1 MTWQEATAGWAL
13 TLAAV
18 ALILTASILLFT
30 NVPALTS
37 GAAQNVGLGVVV
49 TAVAWLVQ
57 RQYVRSKDIVGR
69 TRFIAFV
76 GREAALERVTLVYP
90 AFEMDPSILK
100 LLQES
105 MHPEY
110 RFVKRRPVYGV
121 RRADI
126 RVLAAENDMRAVV
139 AVANLLG
146 ERGRGTVTVRMDGD
160 FVADGA
166 RGSFVSFGLSSNECT
181 HHYLAGC
188 SMVHEQPLFSIEE
201 EDGAE
206 HLRLF
211 DGTRISIETERHAHF
226 HPGLL
231 VKYTPETD
239 HPDRSWLF
247 VLGLGAPST
256 PGIAYWL
263 RENWEVLGRLAMA
276 TGTKEFVAVFKTE
289 ASAESNTRLIRFVPL
304 GPAEKSLV
312 RSIAAHRSRRIMAK
326 YISSSP

>member
-1 MTWQEATAGWAL
+1 
-13 TLAAV
+13 
-18 ALILTASILLFT
+18 
-30 NVPALTS
+30 
-37 GAAQNVGLGVVV
+37 
-49 TAVAWLVQ
+49 
-57 RQYVRSKDIVGR
+57 
-69 TRFIAFV
+69 
-76 GREAALERVTLVYP
+76 
-90 AFEMDPSILK
+90 
-100 LLQES
+100 
-105 MHPEY
+105 
-110 RFVKRRPVYGV
+110 
-121 RRADI
+121 
-126 RVLAAENDMRAVV
+126 
-139 AVANLLG
+139 
-146 ERGRGTVTVRMDGD
+146 
-160 FVADGA
+160 
-166 RGSFVSFGLSSNECT
+166 
-181 HHYLAGC
+181 
-188 SMVHEQPLFSIEE
+188 MVHEQPLFSIEE